1 MRILRRLWEI
11 PCAAATAVGSPVED
25 FVIDIILNFDRV
37 KTRSDVIRYF
47 KGDRYRPI
55 FKSITDCAES
65 SFDSIMLYDLSIWN
79 ILIGEHHE
87 ERK

>member
-47 KGDRYRPI
+47 KGDPI
-55 FKSITDCAES
+55 
-65 SFDSIMLYDLSIWN
+65 
-79 ILIGEHHE
+79 
-87 ERK
+87 